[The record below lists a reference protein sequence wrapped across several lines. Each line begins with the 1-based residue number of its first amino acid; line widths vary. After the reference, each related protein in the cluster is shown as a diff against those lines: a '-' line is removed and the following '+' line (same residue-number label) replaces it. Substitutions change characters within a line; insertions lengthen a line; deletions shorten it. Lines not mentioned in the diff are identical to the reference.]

1 MTKVIIDPG
10 ICGMIATVTAHSED
24 GDEVTITIDSP
35 CKGVSGII
43 DAVGDT
49 FDPYEVCFAK
59 PGTGPLYDFACDNFP
74 AHGGCPV
81 IAGIVKCVEA
91 ECGLA
96 LKKNA
101 AITFAD

>member
-1 MTKVIIDPG
+1 MTKVIVDPG
-10 ICGMIATVTAHSED
+10 ICGTIATVTAHSED
-24 GDEVTITIDSP
+24 GDEVTVTIDSP

-43 DAVGDT
+43 PALGDT
-49 FDPYEVCFAK
+49 FDPYEICFAK
-59 PGTGPLYDFACDNFP
+59 PGSGALYEFACGNFP

-101 AITFAD
+101 SITFAD